1 MTAFL
6 SKVKQ
11 NVDALKIRII
21 YHSLINLRIYQQ
33 IIVFIEC
40 LQVDRDGDSVFIDD
54 VRFVSVLKKQLVPT
68 TTKVWS
74 NDQRQ

>member
-6 SKVKQ
+6 FKVKQ

-21 YHSLINLRIYQQ
+21 FHSLINLIIYQQ

-40 LQVDRDGDSVFIDD
+40 SQVAVDGDSVLIDD
-54 VRFVSVLKKQLVPT
+54 VTFVSILKKQLVPT

>member
-11 NVDALKIRII
+11 NVDALKIEFIS
-21 YHSLINLRIYQQ
+21 HSLINLRIYQQ

-40 LQVDRDGDSVFIDD
+40 LQVAWDGDSVLIDEGK
-54 VRFVSVLKKQLVPT
+54 FVSV
-68 TTKVWS
+68 
-74 NDQRQ
+74 